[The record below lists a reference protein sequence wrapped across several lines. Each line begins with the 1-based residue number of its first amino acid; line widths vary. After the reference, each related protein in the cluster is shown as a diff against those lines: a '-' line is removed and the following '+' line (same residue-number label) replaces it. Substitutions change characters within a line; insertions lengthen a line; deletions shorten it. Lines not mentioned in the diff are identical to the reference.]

1 METNLAGKSVFIAAG
16 SKGLGRAS
24 ALEFAREGAKVT
36 IASRNAEHLQQA
48 AAEIQQI
55 TGQNVHQVVMDVSHG
70 EQIQQA
76 LNEAVRHYG
85 RLDVL
90 VTNAGGPR
98 SGTFADMDDT
108 AWQQAFEANLLS
120 TIRLIRA
127 ALPFLQQAGESRI
140 VNIAS
145 TSVKQPIDGL
155 ILSNVYRAGIQALTK
170 TLASE
175 YAAAGVLINTVAPGR
190 IATDRVMEL
199 DSQRANSQGIP
210 LEQVQAEAVRSIP
223 LGRLGTPEEFGKMV
237 MFYGS
242 FANTYVTGQ
251 SLIVD
256 GGTIRAF

>member
-1 METNLAGKSVFIAAG
+1 METNLAGKSVFVAAG

-24 ALEFAREGAKVT
+24 ALEFAREGAQVT

-48 AAEIQQI
+48 AAEIKQI
-55 TGQNVHQVVMDVSHG
+55 TGQNVHQVVMDVSDG

-76 LNEAVRHYG
+76 LHEAVRHYG

-98 SGTFADMDDT
+98 SGTFADMDDA

-175 YAAAGVLINTVAPGR
+175 YADAGVLINTVAPGR

-199 DSQRANSQGIP
+199 DSQHASSQGIP
-210 LEQVQAEAVRSIP
+210 LEQVQADAVRSIP
-223 LGRLGTPEEFGKMV
+223 LGRLGTPEEFGRMV

-256 GGTIRAF
+256 GGAIRAF